1 MKGMRDEEGRLR
13 GDVNSGEGEGGRWH
27 CGGKCEDAPV
37 VE

>member
-13 GDVNSGEGEGGRWH
+13 GDVNSGEGGRWH